1 MVSYQAGDS
10 KVAAIDSQLQDRDE
24 FLAEIKDRLVQAQ
37 VTMKSYQDKRR
48 RVVEFNIGDWVWL

>member
-48 RVVEFNIGDWVWL
+48 REVEFNIGD

>member
-10 KVAAIDSQLQDRDE
+10 KVAAIDAQLQDRDE